1 MAKKKVVKKKVVKS
15 EPESAWIDA
24 PSPIAMSAVL
34 GQDSA
39 IETLSRAM
47 DSGRLHHAWIFHGPK
62 GVGKF
67 TSALA
72 WASALLDPEARADL
86 TGRVSVDPD
95 SETQRRI
102 RAGTHP
108 DLFIVRKELA
118 RFEEKATVRG
128 AKLATIPKDVVER
141 YLIGPAK
148 LAPVMSRRGEGGA
161 RAGRVFIVDEAE
173 LLDRSATNAPVQNA
187 LLKTLEEPAP
197 GNVIILVTSSED
209 RLLATIRSRCQR
221 VGFRALDHDAMR
233 AWVGSSGVE
242 ATPEAHE
249 WMMRFADGA
258 PGRYA
263 QAVEE
268 GLYGWARVIEP
279 MLARCARGEY
289 VGELGPTM
297 ADLIEERA
305 KGWVKAGLARR
316 ENRSKETANRDGAAL
331 MLALVSQ
338 YARPML
344 RNARSA
350 AWAVHAIDMCERAI
364 MELRS
369 NVSSR
374 FVMDHLSAGLSEPAP
389 AL

>member
-24 PSPIAMSAVL
+24 PCPIAMSEVL

-39 IETLSRAM
+39 METLSRAM

-67 TSALA
+67 TAALA
-72 WASALLDPEARADL
+72 WASVLLDPEAAPDL
-86 TGRVSVDPD
+86 MGRVSVDPD
-95 SETQRRI
+95 SETQKRI

-118 RFEEKATVRG
+118 RFEEKSSVRG
-128 AKLATIPKDVVER
+128 AKLATIPKDVVEHH
-141 YLIGPAK
+141 LIGPAK
-148 LAPVMSRRGEGGA
+148 LAPVMSRDA

-173 LLDRSATNAPVQNA
+173 LLDRSPTNAPVQNA

-221 VGFRALDHDAMR
+221 VSFRALEHDAMR
-233 AWVGSSGVE
+233 AWVGSSGIE
-242 ATPEAHE
+242 ATPEAHD

-263 QAVEE
+263 QAVDE
-268 GLYGWARVIEP
+268 GLFDWARTIEP

-289 VGELGPTM
+289 VGELGQTM

-305 KGWVKAGLARR
+305 KAWVKEGTQRR

-331 MLALVSQ
+331 MLALVSG

-350 AWAVHAIDMCERAI
+350 GWAVHAIEMSERAI
-364 MELRS
+364 LELRT
-369 NVSSR
+369 NVSAR
-374 FVMDHLSAGLSEPAP
+374 FVMDHLSAGLSEAAP